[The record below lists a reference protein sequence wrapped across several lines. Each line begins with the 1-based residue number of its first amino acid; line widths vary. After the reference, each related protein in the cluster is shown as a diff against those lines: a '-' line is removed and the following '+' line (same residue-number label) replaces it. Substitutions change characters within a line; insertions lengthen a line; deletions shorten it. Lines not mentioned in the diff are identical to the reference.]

1 MAWPAPPPHQLTLC
15 VPATQAWW
23 GGNGAGQG
31 EPHAEIA
38 QVREASSARPF
49 PLSVAEGELKA
60 SSRKKHTL
68 VPLSIGPSLPPSHH
82 RPCWSLP
89 GRVPL
94 TFRLGAYH
102 CHPRWTLPPPERPDQ
117 VLLFHRLKS
126 SCLEP
131 SRALSLNLP
140 GPLSA

>member
-1 MAWPAPPPHQLTLC
+1 MAWPALLPHQLTLC
-15 VPATQAWW
+15 VPATQAWR

-68 VPLSIGPSLPPSHH
+68 VPLSTGPSLLHTIARAGLSA
-82 RPCWSLP
+82 RPGPTHLP
-89 GRVPL
+89 LRAYRRHPL
-94 TFRLGAYH
+94 
-102 CHPRWTLPPPERPDQ
+102 WTLPPPERPDQ
-117 VLLFHRLKS
+117 VLLFHLLKS